1 MSNPRANPSLLLGFS
16 LLRRNGLGGI
26 GMVAQADLAVFS
38 WCYAGYLIGRSR
50 HDA

>member
-1 MSNPRANPSLLLGFS
+1 MSNPRANPGLLLGFS

-26 GMVAQADLAVFS
+26 GMAAQADLAIFS
-38 WCYAGYLIGRSR
+38 GRYTGYPISRSG